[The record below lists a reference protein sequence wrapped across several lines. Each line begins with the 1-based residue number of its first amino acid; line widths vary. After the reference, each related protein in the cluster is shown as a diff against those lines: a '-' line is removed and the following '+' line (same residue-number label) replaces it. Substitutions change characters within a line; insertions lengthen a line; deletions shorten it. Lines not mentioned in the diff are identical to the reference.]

1 MRCRDEHGRKDA
13 FLQAQC
19 DILETCVSFS
29 FHLLYCGR
37 LGRLPLK
44 YREIDEG
51 KKRPPTFFST
61 DHRSDA
67 WLYGWMGR
75 RQTRRRNESSE
86 TPKWNGLIRDA

>member
-51 KKRPPTFFST
+51 KKGRQHFFRPVIAAMRGCM
-61 DHRSDA
+61 D
-67 WLYGWMGR
+67 GR
-75 RQTRRRNESSE
+75 AGGRLEGGMRVLRHQ
-86 TPKWNGLIRDA
+86 NGMD